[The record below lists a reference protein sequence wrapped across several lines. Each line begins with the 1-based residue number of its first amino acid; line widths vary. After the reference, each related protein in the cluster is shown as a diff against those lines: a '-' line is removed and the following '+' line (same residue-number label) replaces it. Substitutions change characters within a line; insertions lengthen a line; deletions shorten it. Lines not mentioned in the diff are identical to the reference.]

1 MKIITA
7 NIFAFANKP
16 KIIALLFW
24 VSICT
29 ALISYSVVKKY
40 ILPNYFFFDESTLSQ
55 YMQWG
60 AQFKVGDSYA
70 STAAFFNLFGA
81 DKDSLPFTIIST
93 LMIIAQYIYCLKK
106 SNIKSFTL
114 VEISLFVFL
123 AFLSVTYMSMLSKD
137 SIVALLLVPFM
148 FLARYGLFGII
159 VWCAL
164 ALLYAA
170 YFRAYWFIMIPMFL
184 GMYWIFRVANKPIF
198 LILATPIALLSLS
211 LAFSAFLGLDLD
223 NFRTSVNDVRIDAGD
238 NNARTMIL
246 PWIAGGGPIISW
258 LNSCITWVTLMFPIP
273 LFLLLSPYY
282 LLIAGLISVLFYK
295 SWGSFFKI
303 LVNKSKPDLAACS
316 ALIISFTAIQSIFEP
331 DYGSYVRHLAP
342 LYPIIFYVIFKSQR
356 LTNSRA
362 SLKSRNKQNFEI
374 AR

>member
-7 NIFAFANKP
+7 NIFSFANKP
-16 KIIALLFW
+16 KIVALLFW
-24 VSICT
+24 ITIFT
-29 ALISYSVVKKY
+29 ALIFYSIAKKY
-40 ILPNYFFFDESTLSQ
+40 ILPNYFFFDESTLTQ

-60 AQFKVGDSYA
+60 AKFKNGDSYA
-70 STAAFFNLFGA
+70 STAAFFNLLGA
-81 DKDSLPFTIIST
+81 DNDSLTFTIIST
-93 LMIIAQYIYCLKK
+93 LMIVAQYIYCLNK

-123 AFLSVTYMSMLSKD
+123 TFLSVTYMSILSKE

-170 YFRAYWFIMIPMFL
+170 YFRAYWFVMIPMFL

-198 LILATPIALLSLS
+198 LILATPIALLFLS

-223 NFRTSVNDVRIDAGD
+223 NFRTSVNEVRIDAGD
-238 NNARTMIL
+238 SNARTMIL

-282 LLIAGLISVLFYK
+282 LLIAGLISILFYK
-295 SWGSFFKI
+295 SWGSFLKI
-303 LVNKSKPDLAACS
+303 LADKSKPDLAACS

-331 DYGSYVRHLAP
+331 DYGSYVKHLAP
-342 LYPIIFYVIFKSQR
+342 LYPIIFYVIFKSQH
-356 LTNSRA
+356 LTNIRTR
-362 SLKSRNKQNFEI
+362 LKPCNNRSFRS